1 MSPGVL
7 WASIKDLLFREAT
20 LATPGSLAFK
30 RAAQIRQVSH
40 AMPQS
45 SVYFTHWPGWIRCK
59 QRMSTVQFA
68 CQGKYKHFYLVFSRN
83 VP

>member
-45 SVYFTHWPGWIRCK
+45 CLLHSLAWLDQMQTKNVHSPIRLPREIQTFLFSVFT
-59 QRMSTVQFA
+59 
-68 CQGKYKHFYLVFSRN
+68 
-83 VP
+83 